1 MFQGLRFRYGLR
13 WRGKYPPMLRPL
25 FFLAVSI
32 LLLSLALTMDYHV
45 AKAQELE
52 RIQPVMQSYS
62 DVVVGVMNG
71 ELRMKVGDELF
82 ECKGGSLGKV

>member
-1 MFQGLRFRYGLR
+1 MLFRS
-13 WRGKYPPMLRPL
+13 L

-71 ELRMKVGDELF
+71 EVRTKVGDELF